1 MDYMIKNRLIVIST
15 RPICILIIR
24 IPNVIVSTSASGF
37 LASGGAGSSVVHVGA
52 ARFAGSAALGPG
64 HVRSAL
70 WFRFLVAERE
80 RHTGHVIVGFTDIA
94 FLKLFL
100 KIYLY

>member
-1 MDYMIKNRLIVIST
+1 MIKNRLIVVSIRLICILTIPIPNVVIST
-15 RPICILIIR
+15 R
-24 IPNVIVSTSASGF
+24 ASGF
-37 LASGGAGSSVVHVGA
+37 LASSGAGSGVVHVGA

-64 HVRSAL
+64 HVRSAV

-94 FLKLFL
+94 FLKL
-100 KIYLY
+100 